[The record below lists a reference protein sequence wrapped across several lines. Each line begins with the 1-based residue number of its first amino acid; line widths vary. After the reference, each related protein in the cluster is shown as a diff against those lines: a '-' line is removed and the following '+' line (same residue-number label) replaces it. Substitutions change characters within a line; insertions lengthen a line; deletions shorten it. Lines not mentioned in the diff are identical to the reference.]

1 MISIKA
7 GRHDDRSVELKFGF
21 SGENTSGKP
30 HRYAVNTWIFI
41 PGSLDIDP
49 ETYGKDQ
56 FYRDIKSNFRLITP
70 VFRLDE
76 ISGGEAVPLGRLR
89 GAVERL
95 AADPSDENEA
105 AFEYHIKMFA
115 AIYKSALRDYS
126 RTIIRTRKGPEAE
139 RLATTMAKLCGQI
152 LSAYRGLLPEITGPG
167 MKRELRNYFLLGDEF
182 MSRQTDLRVFRVL
195 KDVNFPDGSIASGML
210 NGLLAEERRYK
221 QDMNFETFEPDDP
234 GKNSRLVYRYGMLKK
249 YIESELYIRLK
260 KKRDG
265 FAVEQIYYSLA
276 AGLAMIF
283 ATSVGWAFQLR
294 YGNITTPLFVALV
307 ISYMLKDRIKELMR
321 YYFAHKRLNRYFDH
335 KAHVRIG
342 RQDVGTIK
350 EGVDFI
356 SEAQTPEEVI
366 RARLSDTDVPFENRI
381 FEERILLYRKLV
393 EINHEKLNENASYP
407 VAGINEIFRLHV
419 NRFTLKMDNPE
430 IPVETMSPDS
440 DTDIMEVQKY
450 YKVHIV
456 VQMQDGRDISYRKF
470 CLMMTRDGILSVK

>member
-7 GRHDDRSVELKFGF
+7 GRHDDRSVEFKFGF
-21 SGENTSGKP
+21 SEKDNSGKP
-30 HRYAVNTWIFI
+30 GRYAVNTWIFI

-70 VFRLDE
+70 VFGLDE
-76 ISGGEAVPLGRLR
+76 IATGKAVPLKQLR
-89 GAVERL
+89 NAVDKL
-95 AADPSDENEA
+95 AAEPSPENEA
-105 AFEYHIKMFA
+105 GFEYHIKMFS
-115 AIYKSALRDYS
+115 AIYKSALRDHARAVIRAAEGKRAEELALGMVRLS
-126 RTIIRTRKGPEAE
+126 RH
-139 RLATTMAKLCGQI
+139 I
-152 LSAYRGLLPEITGPG
+152 LDSYRELLPKVSGPG
-167 MKRELRNYFLLGDEF
+167 MKSDFMNYFLLGDEF
-182 MSRQTDLRVFRVL
+182 MSRQTDLRAFRVL
-195 KDVNFPDGSIASGML
+195 KKVRFDSDSRAEEML
-210 NGLLAEERRYK
+210 NELITRERQYK
-221 QDMNFETFEPDDP
+221 RAMHFETFEADEPQ
-234 GKNSRLVYRYGMLKK
+234 KNSRLVYRYGMLKK

-283 ATSVGWAFQLR
+283 ATGVAWAFQLR

-335 KAHVRIG
+335 KAHIRI
-342 RQDVGTIK
+342 RNQDVGTIK

-356 SEAQTPEEVI
+356 SESHTPEEVMKL
-366 RARLSDTDVPFENRI
+366 RLSDTDVPFENRI

-393 EINHEKLNENASYP
+393 EIDHGKLNENASYP
-407 VAGINEIFRLHV
+407 VDGINEIFRLHV

-430 IPVETMSPDS
+430 IPVEAQASES
-440 DTDIMEVQKY
+440 DTDVMEVQKY

-456 VQMQDGRDISYRKF
+456 VQMKDGDDVSYRQF
-470 CLMMTRDGILSVK
+470 RLMMTRDGIISVE